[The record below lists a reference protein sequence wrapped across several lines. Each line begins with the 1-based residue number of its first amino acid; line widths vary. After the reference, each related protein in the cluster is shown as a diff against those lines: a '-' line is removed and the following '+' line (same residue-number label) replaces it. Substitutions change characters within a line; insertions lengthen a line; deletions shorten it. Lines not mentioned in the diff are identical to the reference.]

1 MTLRLGSSSIVGRGA
16 VALVGAAA
24 LVAAA
29 GACSTDT
36 TTTGTSSTTAPAP
49 TETAGESTAAA
60 TSAAEAAVTDAQK
73 QQLCADIEAQLSNW
87 RVQGPT
93 LGRGGFN
100 ILVQTWAAQSGAINL
115 QVVQNRSIVDEITED
130 NCSDTRDE
138 AIRSLDIPDL
148 ASGLVGF

>member
-1 MTLRLGSSSIVGRGA
+1 MTIRRGTTSIAGRSA

-24 LVAAA
+24 LLAVV

-36 TTTGTSSTTAPAP
+36 TNTGSSSTTTTAP
-49 TETAGESTAAA
+49 STTVA
-60 TSAAEAAVTDAQK
+60 TTTPAKAAVTDAQK
-73 QQLCADIEAQLSNW
+73 QQLCTDLEAQLSNW

-93 LGRGGFN
+93 LGRGGLN
-100 ILVQTWAAQSGAINL
+100 ILVQTWAAQSGVINL
-115 QVVQNRSIVDEITED
+115 QVVQNRALVDDITKET
-130 NCSDTRDE
+130 CSDVRDE